1 MEKSL
6 IDDNLTLDNYSN
18 YIEKIL
24 IIFRLSSKNSSILFD
39 LKIDNYK
46 AIIKLSIVS
55 LDGER
60 EDFQDYVTECDSSFY
75 HQLLIP
81 LIRKIADSITICT
94 RDIVKLP
101 NETLSTFRMI
111 SENNDLFTIDGLSDD
126 DANGLLS
133 IFDEIEKKDSFPLI
147 EHNHNGFGNIS
158 NIIVLFGLVFLTII
172 VILLFTNR

>member
-24 IIFRLSSKNSSILFD
+24 NIFRLSSKNSSILFD

-126 DANGLLS
+126 DANGLSS

-147 EHNHNGFGNIS
+147 ENNHNGLGNIS